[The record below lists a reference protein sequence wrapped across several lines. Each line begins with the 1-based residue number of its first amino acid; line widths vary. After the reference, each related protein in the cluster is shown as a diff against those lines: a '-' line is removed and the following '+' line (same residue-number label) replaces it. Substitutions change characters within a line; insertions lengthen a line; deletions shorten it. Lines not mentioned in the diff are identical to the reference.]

1 MNKYKNFD
9 EALNDFEA
17 FMNEETDGVRIPPVV
32 MEGYKPSIFNN
43 IDIRIS
49 QLLRNTNVQAIGFGL
64 SLGAIHLIDAISN
77 FNK

>member
-17 FMNEETDGVRIPPVV
+17 FMSEDNDGVRVAPVV

-49 QLLRNTNVQAIGFGL
+49 QFLRSTEVQAIGFGL
-64 SLGAIHLIDAISN
+64 SLGAIHLVDAISN
-77 FNK
+77 FK

>member
-17 FMNEETDGVRIPPVV
+17 FMSEDTDGVRIPPVV

-49 QLLRNTNVQAIGFGL
+49 QVLRNEEVQAVAFGI
-64 SLGAIHLIDAISN
+64 SLATVHLFEVISN
-77 FNK
+77 LK